1 MGGTTAQNNYNERE
15 LMKIKMLVIASAL
28 LANAAIAGDAD
39 FTLVNKTGY
48 PIRAVH
54 IAPAKSKTW
63 GDDRLGE
70 GILSPNKAR
79 LIKFSSKAHCLQ
91 SLSITFDDDGSEVE
105 WDDFDLCELNKITLK
120 YNRKTGDVSA
130 DEE

>member
-1 MGGTTAQNNYNERE
+1 
-15 LMKIKMLVIASAL
+15 MKMKMVVIA
-28 LANAAIAGDAD
+28 AAILSNGLFAGAATAGDAD

-48 PIRAVH
+48 PIRSIY

-63 GDDRLGE
+63 GNDRLGE
-70 GILSPNKAR
+70 GILAAGKSR
-79 LIKFSSKAHCLQ
+79 LIKFSNKAQCKQALN
-91 SLSITFDDDGSEVE
+91 ITFDDDGSEVE
-105 WDDFDLCELNKITLK
+105 WDEFDLCELNKITLK

>member
-1 MGGTTAQNNYNERE
+1 
-15 LMKIKMLVIASAL
+15 MKLKTLVIAAALMGNAL
-28 LANAAIAGDAD
+28 LASSAYAGDAD

-48 PIRAVH
+48 PIRSVH

-63 GDDRLGE
+63 GNDRLGD
-70 GILSPNKAR
+70 GILSDKKSR
-79 LIKFSSKAHCLQ
+79 LIKFSNKAQCVQ
-91 SLSITFDDDGSEVE
+91 SLNITFDDDGSEVE
-105 WDDFDLCELNKITLK
+105 WDDFNLCELNKITLK